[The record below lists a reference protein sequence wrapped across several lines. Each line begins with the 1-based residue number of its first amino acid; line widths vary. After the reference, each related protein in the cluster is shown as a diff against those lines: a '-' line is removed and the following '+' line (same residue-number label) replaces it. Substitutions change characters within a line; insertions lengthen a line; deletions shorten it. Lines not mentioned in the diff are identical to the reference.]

1 MFLLNSSAM
10 VTESTLL
17 QKSHRTNMYSVVE
30 NKRSQI
36 HSSKEVIQEVS
47 QCRNSR
53 SQLLR
58 TACFTCTMCLKN

>member
-1 MFLLNSSAM
+1 MLLLNSSAV

-17 QKSHRTNMYSVVE
+17 LKSHRTGMYSVVG
-30 NKRSQI
+30 NKRRQI
-36 HSSKEVIQEVS
+36 RSSKEVIREVG

-58 TACFTCTMCLKN
+58 TACTRTMCLKN